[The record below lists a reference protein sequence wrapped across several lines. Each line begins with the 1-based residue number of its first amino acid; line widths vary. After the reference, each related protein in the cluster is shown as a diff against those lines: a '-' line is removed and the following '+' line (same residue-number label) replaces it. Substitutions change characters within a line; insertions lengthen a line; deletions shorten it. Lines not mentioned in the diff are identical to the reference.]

1 MPTLPRL
8 LPEIKLQTTEEKTVV
23 RDRLHIACSALRSRR
38 RRTDREPG
46 TAGAD
51 AESQFDLHVGW
62 KPRVNPWLIAMTV
75 ALAAFME
82 VLDTSIANVAL
93 PHIGG
98 SLGASTDEA
107 TWVLTSYLVSNAIVL
122 PLGGWACSRDGPPQL
137 LRPVHHRLHRRELSL
152 RHRSLPAHPAALP
165 RAAGRGRRRHAA
177 HGAGHH
183 GRLIRAAK
191 RGQAFALY
199 GLVAVLAPSIGPTLG
214 GWITDNFS
222 WRWIFFI
229 NIPVGILAFIL
240 VTRLVED
247 PPWIKAD
254 RSRLRNMDYVGLAFL
269 TLAMGG
275 MQIMLD
281 KGEENDWFS
290 SPFICFFAVLFVV
303 GIIGLFAWEWQQ
315 ERSADQPAPLPL
327 QNFAI
332 CCFLMM
338 LVGGVLNANT
348 VLQPQFTQQLLGY
361 TATTAGLAL
370 TDGGITL
377 VFMMPLAGIAT
388 GKISARYLA
397 AFGFMML
404 VITFRY
410 AADVTNLQMS
420 FAEASWLRVVQMFP
434 LPFCFISIT
443 TAAYVGMPKEQ
454 SNQVAGLI
462 NFVRNIGGCILIA
475 ITNAQVTSRS
485 CGMSSTCS
493 RPCCRAPSPSIST
506 KALTGLLN
514 GSFGRR
520 ERQRMALGPDL
531 SPADPQAQTQ
541 GYQDVYMELSWA
553 SIVLICLAFMLSKN
567 RPGEGAAA
575 VECTKAWMSA
585 CPHALAVLHS

>member
-1 MPTLPRL
+1 LSATDTTLPAPAAGVAPAARGA
-8 LPEIKLQTTEEKTVV
+8 VV
-23 RDRLHIACSALRSRR
+23 NPSLEMQA
-38 RRTDREPG
+38 
-46 TAGAD
+46 
-51 AESQFDLHVGW
+51 QW

-122 PLGGWACSRDGPPQL
+122 PLGGWASS
-137 LRPVHHRLHRRELSL
+137 VM
-152 RHRSLPAHPAALP
+152 
-165 RAAGRGRRRHAA
+165 GRRNFFVLCISGFTVASFLCGAA
-177 HGAGHH
+177 PSLGILLLCRVLQGAFGGGMQPMAQAIMADSFEPH
-183 GRLIRAAK
+183 K

-229 NIPVGILAFIL
+229 NIPVGIIAFIL

-254 RSRLRNMDYVGLAFL
+254 LSRLRNMDYLGLSFL
-269 TLAMGG
+269 ALAMGG
-275 MQIMLD
+275 LQIMLD

-290 SPFICFFAVLFVV
+290 SSFICFFGILFVAGMV
-303 GIIGLFAWEWQQ
+303 GLFLWEWNKK
-315 ERSADQPAPLPL
+315 DPLINL
-327 QNFAI
+327 RLFRYKNFAI

-370 TDGGITL
+370 TAGGFTL
-377 VFMMPLAGIAT
+377 VIVMPLAGIAT
-388 GKISARYLA
+388 GKIAARWLA
-397 AFGFMML
+397 VFGFAML
-404 VITFRY
+404 VVTFWY
-410 AADVTNLQMS
+410 AAVITNLQMS
-420 FAEASWLRVVQMFP
+420 FAQASWLRVVQMLP

-443 TAAYVGMPKEQ
+443 NAAYVGMPKEQ

-462 NFVRNIGGCILIA
+462 NFVRNIGGSILIA
-475 ITNAQVTSRS
+475 ITNAQVTTRS
-485 CGMSSTCS
+485 MWHEQHLQQAMQPG
-493 RPCCRAPSPSIST
+493 ALGYDQHVQ
-506 KALTGLLN
+506 ALTGFFG
-514 GSFGRR
+514 GSFGSPNSGGL
-520 ERQRMALGPDL
+520 ALGQIYHQL
-531 SPADPQAQTQ
+531 IQQAQTQ
-541 GYQDVYMELSWA
+541 GYQDVYMELAWA
-553 SIVLICLAFMLSKN
+553 SVALVALSFMLSKN
-567 RPGEGAAA
+567 RPGEGAGGGA
-575 VECTKAWMSA
+575 M
-585 CPHALAVLHS
+585 H